1 MRLPIRR
8 PLPNLIAPIALVG
21 VALLLGSCG
30 GGGTEPSTPGRIS
43 ITPATPPAIPA
54 GGTLQ
59 LSATV
64 FDTKGQQM
72 SGQTVTFSTNAPSIA
87 TVSGQ
92 GQVSALGPVGGATIT
107 ASLGSVQ
114 GSVSVTVVAGA
125 PASIARTSPDPG
137 SVPPGGTAGDS
148 VRFLV
153 KDAFGNPRA
162 QTTVTF
168 NVTAGGGQ
176 ASPASAQTDAQGRA
190 ATMFT
195 TGAAEGTNTLSATV
209 GGVSPTSLSLT
220 TAAGAVSVS
229 SVAPSP
235 MTPGNTVTI
244 TGTGFDPSAVGD
256 AVTIDGQAAGVISA
270 TATQIVVAV
279 PATLPCTPSHQ
290 ANVQVTANG
299 ASAIGHQTLKMGVL
313 RTLAVG
319 SSLVLASQTDVNCVE
334 LSPASGHYE
343 VNVLNSS
350 TVPTGVTPFRFAGA
364 TSIPAGTTPAPRV
377 LTVRQSPKAPVFSR
391 AATDIEKL
399 QSIHSAMHLK
409 MLETNRLLLSRMKGS
424 FRHKAQRSTSSS
436 LRASLA
442 VAPPA
447 IGDIRAF
454 RIFKP
459 STAVGASASCNNF
472 AEISARVVY
481 VGTKAIIYEDVTA
494 PLAGQMDD
502 TFTALGQEFD
512 TSMYPSDANTFGDPL
527 LTDVDTDND
536 QHLNMV
542 FTPTMTPGLAGFV
555 ISCDFFPRST
565 SNQVSNLGENFYAR
579 VPTVAGTTF
588 INGVDNPVAFRRT
601 MRGTIVHEVKH
612 IASYGAHIENPTATS
627 FEESWLEEGM
637 AMVAEEVWA
646 RDRIYPGAA
655 WKGNMIYQ
663 TTLFCDVRPTTP
675 ACTDR
680 PFVMFDHYAR
690 LYTYLDLPGTG
701 SLFGR
706 ASDGDFV
713 FYGAS
718 WSFIRYNVD
727 RYATSEQTYLRGIT
741 NASLTGIANIAQQS
755 GVDPNQLL
763 GNWSLALLLDGNG
776 AMAGNPDVN
785 VASWDIHDIYAGMN
799 TDFPQESNFPKRYP
813 LVPLPVTLG
822 DFSIDNVGIHGGS
835 FAPYDL
841 TGVASTTRAIGI
853 SGGPPGTPA
862 PTSFRLV
869 IARIQ

>member
-1 MRLPIRR
+1 
-8 PLPNLIAPIALVG
+8 V
-21 VALLLGSCG
+21 
-30 GGGTEPSTPGRIS
+30 
-43 ITPATPPAIPA
+43 
-54 GGTLQ
+54 LQ

-64 FDTKGQQM
+64 LDTKGQPM
-72 SGQTVTFSTNAPSIA
+72 SGQPVAFSTDKPNIA
-87 TVSGQ
+87 AVSGQ
-92 GQVSALGPVGGATIT
+92 GQVSAVGPVGGATIT
-107 ASLGSVQ
+107 ASVGTVQ

-125 PASIARTSPDPG
+125 AASITRTSADPG

-153 KDAFGNPRA
+153 KDAFGNPRT
-162 QTTVTF
+162 QETVTF
-168 NVTAGGGQ
+168 SVAAGGGQ
-176 ASPASAQTDAQGRA
+176 ASPTSAQTDAQGRA

-195 TGAAEGTNTLSATV
+195 TGSAEGTNTLSAAV
-209 GGVSPTSLSLT
+209 GGVTPTSFSLT
-220 TAAGAVSVS
+220 TGSGGVAVT

-235 MTPGNTVTI
+235 MTPGVTVTI
-244 TGTGFDPSAVGD
+244 TGTGFDPAATGD
-256 AVTIDGQAAGVISA
+256 VVTIDGQPAGVISA

-279 PATLPCTPSHQ
+279 PPTLPCTPSHR

-299 ASAIGHQTLKMGVL
+299 GSALGHQTLKMGAVK
-313 RTLAVG
+313 TLAVG
-319 SSLVLASQTDVNCVE
+319 SSVVLASQEDINCIE
-334 LSPASGHYE
+334 LSPASGRYA
-343 VNVLNSS
+343 VNVLNSL
-350 TVPTGVTPFRFAGA
+350 TVPTAITPFRFAGA
-364 TSIPAGTTPAPRV
+364 TSIPPGTTLSPRV
-377 LTVRQSPKAPVFSR
+377 LTLRQSLQAPAFSR
-391 AATDIEKL
+391 EVTAVEKL
-399 QSIHSAMHLK
+399 QSVHSAMHLQ
-409 MLETNRLLLSRMKGS
+409 MLESNRQILTRMKKD
-424 FRHKAQRSTSSS
+424 FRHRAPRATNPS

-447 IGDIRAF
+447 VGDIRAF

-459 STAVGASASCNNF
+459 STAVGASASCNDF

-481 VGTKAIIYEDVTA
+481 VGTRAIIYEDVTA

-555 ISCDFFPRST
+555 LSCDFFPRT
-565 SNQVSNLGENFYAR
+565 ASNQVSNFGENFYAR
-579 VPTVAGTTF
+579 VPRVAGNTF
-588 INGVDNPVAFRRT
+588 VNGVDNPAAFLRT
-601 MRGTIVHEVKH
+601 MRGTVVHEVKH
-612 IASYGAHIENPTATS
+612 IASYGAHLENPAATS

-646 RDRIYPGAA
+646 RDMIYPGAA
-655 WKGNMIYQ
+655 WKGNMIYRS
-663 TTLFCDVRPTTP
+663 TLFCDVRPTSTEC
-675 ACTDR
+675 AGR

-727 RYATSEQTYLRGIT
+727 RYATSEQAYLRGIT
-741 NASLTGIANIAQQS
+741 SASATGINNIAQQS
-755 GVDPNQLL
+755 GADPTQIL
-763 GNWSLALLLDGNG
+763 GNWSLALYLDGNA
-776 AMAGNPDVN
+776 AMAGNADVN
-785 VASWDIHDIYAGMN
+785 LASWDMRDIYAGMN
-799 TDFPQESNFPKRYP
+799 TDFPQQSNFPKSYP
-813 LVPLPVTLG
+813 LVPLAIPAG
-822 DFSIDNVGIHGGS
+822 DFSVDNAGIHGGS

-841 TGVASTTRAIGI
+841 TGVAASTRAIGI
-853 SGGPPGTPA
+853 SAGPPGFPA
-862 PTSFRLV
+862 PSLFRLV